1 MTRKLF
7 IAAGSASVGCAL
19 LAGTGLG
26 VAQSARL
33 GRVRVRPLSEI
44 RCKPA
49 FLKLCRTRRFASVED
64 ALRAIRGQRSGF
76 ELYREP

>member
-7 IAAGSASVGCAL
+7 IAAGGASVGCVL
-19 LAGTGLG
+19 LADTGLLS
-26 VAQSARL
+26 ALSARE
-33 GRVRVRPLSEI
+33 GWVRVRPLSEI

-49 FLKLCRTRRFASVED
+49 FLKLCRTRRFASVEE